1 MTLAAAPVGTMTG
14 LSAGHGFALHSGAA
28 AFNFDITFE

>member
-1 MTLAAAPVGTMTG
+1 MTLAAAPVVQQSDCLPTD
-14 LSAGHGFALHSGAA
+14 GFALHSGAA